1 MRIALTHNLRLSDS
15 EEEAEFDTRE
25 TVDALAGAIERLGH
39 RVERIEVS
47 GPASRTVAR
56 LEAFGPDLIF
66 NTAEGRRGRFREA
79 FFPALFDELGMP
91 YTGSD
96 AYALALTLDKQL
108 TKLVLAQHGVTTPR
122 WQYVEECRQ
131 LQVNALRYP
140 VIVKPNFEGSS
151 KGITQDSVVEDP
163 LRLHE
168 IVDDA
173 LRRYPAGLLVEQY
186 VVGRD
191 VTVPFL
197 EAAAPERRGILQ
209 PVEYVIDEAA
219 SATRKYAIYDYEL
232 KTRLDQLVSVRA
244 PAKVRRQQAE
254 RIQQLCDTVYR
265 VLGIRD
271 LGRIDLRL
279 GDDGNV
285 YFLEINALPSLEPG
299 AGIYAAAALEGL
311 HADGVIAAVIRS
323 AVERWRIVDKSARRG
338 RPRRTERLKVG
349 FSFNVKRVT
358 PDPGGEQD
366 DEAEYDS
373 PRTLQ
378 AIREAIASWGHE
390 VVDLEA
396 TQDLPLV
403 LASTPVDVVFNI
415 AEGFKGRSRESQVP
429 SLLELLD
436 IPYTGSDPS
445 ALSVSLDKALAKRMV
460 RTHGILTPDY
470 MVLHTGKERLPREL
484 SFPLLVK
491 PVAEGTSKGVTKKSV
506 VRDELELRDVARELI
521 AKYRQP
527 ALVESYVAGREF
539 TVGLL
544 GERRPKVLPPMEIVF
559 LDPSDPTPIYSFEMK
574 QDWSEKIRYEVP
586 AKLTP
591 RELDRLE
598 KAARECFTALGCRD
612 VARLDFRMDAD
623 GRIYFIEANPLPGLT
638 PGWSDLV
645 LIAQAAGMEY
655 RGLIGEIL
663 SFAIRRYQERER
675 ERERA
680 RRAQAQA
687 ERESAQAASAA
698 AGPASP
704 GAVAGGNG
712 ANGNVAAGALAAGA
726 GGNGGVGVVG
736 VMGATGSGSNDGG
749 SVAGATSGEVGAAG
763 GIGGGAAGDAGSSGS
778 RVTGATGGSRQPA
791 TTADGAPCADGS
803 RSPEDGEGPR
813 S

>member
-56 LEAFGPDLIF
+56 LEAYGPDLIF

-108 TKLVLAQHGVTTPR
+108 TKLVLAQHGIPTPR
-122 WQYVEECRQ
+122 WQYVEDPSR
-131 LQVNALRYP
+131 LQINALRYP

-163 LRLHE
+163 LRLH
-168 IVDDA
+168 A
-173 LRRYPAGLLVEQY
+173 LVEAALARYPAGVLVEEF

-197 EAAAPERRGILQ
+197 EAAAPERHGVLQ
-209 PVEYVIDEAA
+209 PVEYVVDVAA
-219 SATRKYAIYDYEL
+219 SATRRYAIYDYEL
-232 KTRLDQLVSVRA
+232 KTKLDKLVSVRA
-244 PAKVRRQQAE
+244 PAKVRRAQAE
-254 RIQQLCDTVYR
+254 RIQQVCESIYR

-279 GDDGNV
+279 GDDGHLH
-285 YFLEINALPSLEPG
+285 FLEINALPSLEPG

-311 HADGVIAAVIRS
+311 HADGVLGAVIQS
-323 AVERWRIVDKSARRG
+323 ATARWGIQDQRARRG
-338 RPRRTERLKVG
+338 RPKRTERLKVG
-349 FSFNVKRVT
+349 FTFNVKRVT
-358 PDPGGEQD
+358 PDPTGEQD
-366 DEAEYDS
+366 DQAEYDS
-373 PRTLQ
+373 PKTLQ
-378 AIREAIASWGHE
+378 AIREAIASYGHE

-396 TQDLPLV
+396 TQDLPLQ

-436 IPYTGSDPS
+436 IPYTGSDPA
-445 ALSVSLDKALAKRMV
+445 ALSVSHDKALAKRMV
-460 RTHGILTPDY
+460 RTHGIPTPDY
-470 MVLHTGKERLPREL
+470 LVLNTGKERLPKEL
-484 SFPLLVK
+484 GFPLLVK
-491 PVAEGTSKGVTKKSV
+491 PVAEGTSKGVTKKSI
-506 VRDELELRDVARELI
+506 VRTEEELREVAREMI

-527 ALVESYVAGREF
+527 ALAEQYIAGREF

-544 GERRPKVLPPMEIVF
+544 GERRPRVLPPMEIVF
-559 LDPSDPTPIYSFEMK
+559 LDASDPTPVYSFDMK
-574 QDWSEKIRYEVP
+574 QDWSKEIRYEVP
-586 AKLTP
+586 AKLGE

-598 KAARECFTALGCRD
+598 RAARECFTALGCRD
-612 VARLDFRMDAD
+612 VARVDFRIDAE
-623 GRIYFIEANPLPGLT
+623 GRIFFIECNPLPGLT

-645 LIAQAAGMEY
+645 LIAQAAGIEY
-655 RGLIGEIL
+655 RALIGEIL
-663 SFAIRRYQERER
+663 SFAIRRYHERER

-680 RRAQAQA
+680 RRAQA
-687 ERESAQAASAA
+687 AA
-698 AGPASP
+698 
-704 GAVAGGNG
+704 
-712 ANGNVAAGALAAGA
+712 
-726 GGNGGVGVVG
+726 
-736 VMGATGSGSNDGG
+736 
-749 SVAGATSGEVGAAG
+749 
-763 GIGGGAAGDAGSSGS
+763 
-778 RVTGATGGSRQPA
+778 
-791 TTADGAPCADGS
+791 
-803 RSPEDGEGPR
+803 
-813 S
+813 

>member
-1 MRIALTHNLRLSDS
+1 MRIALTHNLRLADT
-15 EEEAEFDTRE
+15 EDEAEFDTRE

-56 LEAFGPDLIF
+56 LEAYGPDLIF

-96 AYALALTLDKQL
+96 AYALSLTLDKQL

-122 WQYVEECRQ
+122 WQYVDDPAKLQ
-131 LQVNALRYP
+131 LNALRYP

-151 KGITQDSVVEDP
+151 KGITQDSVVEDA

-168 IVDDA
+168 VVRTA
-173 LRRYPAGLLVEQY
+173 LARYPSGVLVEQFIP
-186 VVGRD
+186 GRD

-197 EAAAPERRGILQ
+197 EAAAPERRGVLQ
-209 PVEYVIDEAA
+209 PVEYVLAPEATA
-219 SATRKYAIYDYEL
+219 GRRYAIYDYEL
-232 KTRLDQLVSVRA
+232 KTRLDQHVSVRA
-244 PAKVRRQQAE
+244 PAEVKGALAAKLRALSE
-254 RIQQLCDTVYR
+254 TVYR
-265 VLGIRD
+265 VLEIRD
-271 LGRIDLRL
+271 LGRIDFRI
-279 GDDGNV
+279 GDDGEL
-285 YFLEINALPSLEPG
+285 YFLEINALPSLEKG

-311 HADGVIAAVIRS
+311 HADAVVNAVIRS
-323 AVERWRIVDKSARRG
+323 ATARWGISDQRTRRG

-349 FSFNVKRVT
+349 FTFNVKRVA
-358 PDPGGEQD
+358 PDLNGEQD

-373 PRTLQ
+373 PKTLQ
-378 AIREAIASWGHE
+378 AIREAIASYGHE

-396 TQDLPLV
+396 TQDLPLQ

-436 IPYTGSDPS
+436 IPYTGSDPA
-445 ALSVSLDKALAKRMV
+445 ALSVSLDKAVAKRVV

-470 MVLHTGKERLPREL
+470 LILNTGKERLPREL
-484 SFPLLVK
+484 GSPLLVK
-491 PVAEGTSKGVTKKSV
+491 PVAEGTSKGVTKKSIV
-506 VRDELELRDVARELI
+506 HDEAELREVARDLI

-527 ALVESYVAGREF
+527 ALAEQYVSGREF

-559 LDPSDPTPIYSFEMK
+559 LDRSDPTPIYSFEMK
-574 QDWSEKIRYEVP
+574 QDWNERIRYEVP
-586 AKLTP
+586 ANLGE

-598 KAARECFTALGCRD
+598 RAAREVFAALGCRD
-612 VARLDFRMDAD
+612 VARIDFRIDAE
-623 GRIYFIEANPLPGLT
+623 GRIFFIECNPLPGLT

-645 LIAQAAGMEY
+645 LIAQAAGIEY
-655 RGLIGEIL
+655 RALIGEIL
-663 SFAIRRYQERER
+663 SFAIRRHQERER

-680 RRAQAQA
+680 RRAQAPA
-687 ERESAQAASAA
+687 EREGAQAAPEPSRNGN
-698 AGPASP
+698 GPAP
-704 GAVAGGNG
+704 GNGSIPGNG
-712 ANGNVAAGALAAGA
+712 APV
-726 GGNGGVGVVG
+726 
-736 VMGATGSGSNDGG
+736 
-749 SVAGATSGEVGAAG
+749 
-763 GIGGGAAGDAGSSGS
+763 
-778 RVTGATGGSRQPA
+778 
-791 TTADGAPCADGS
+791 
-803 RSPEDGEGPR
+803 
-813 S
+813 